1 MFLTKRGEEMK
12 LRFMIENDL
21 DKTDE
26 EIKRLNLVIT
36 RAQSDLIQLER
47 LRDKI
52 LSDRMKERFNLVS
65 KKV

>member
-1 MFLTKRGEEMK
+1 MK